1 MQQID
6 FDVLMDDGLVF
17 MWAVNSKV
25 DDAVAFMKQRGWKR
39 KETFRWM
46 KCTRQGT
53 EARRGG
59 DGVWHVAEDCLM
71 FKRVEALDKADKFMV
86 KKAVSNAIVSN
97 VSGTSIKPFQMY
109 EKIEALVPAGPYLEL
124 FGRVHNRRQR
134 WVTAGNEAIE
144 YRSSD
149 QLADFSQSSEKAG
162 REG

>member
-1 MQQID
+1 
-6 FDVLMDDGLVF
+6 
-17 MWAVNSKV
+17 
-25 DDAVAFMKQRGWKR
+25 
-39 KETFRWM
+39 M

-59 DGVWHVAEDCLM
+59 DDVWHVAEDCLM

-124 FGRVHNRRQR
+124 FGRVHNRREG

-144 YRSSD
+144 Y
-149 QLADFSQSSEKAG
+149 LKN
-162 REG
+162 